1 MKFPSLRLRSF
12 RLRVALQAAL
22 LTLLSLAIFTAM
34 TWHIL
39 LQQRLQQIDAAL
51 HAEFAGELSRRLPR
65 QVWPTIYQQLDGAFS
80 GYTPA
85 NTDQQRVLLLALDQ
99 KREVAF
105 RSETWPEHLQPDQL
119 PPVAIIHVRQPSSR
133 PAVPPPPPA
142 AAAQSLPTDRPPP
155 YDEERNFVPHGQMPQ
170 QQLDR
175 IPAPPYY
182 KDLQVDMS
190 TVEVDGVHWRMG
202 GIEHPAW
209 KVYAGVNLDLVRAQ
223 LLISLSQLWVVVPPA
238 LLLMLLGAW
247 VVSGRA
253 LRSVNH
259 LSDNIAGIDVA
270 DLTHRLS
277 AADNDREFEAI
288 VTVFN
293 ALLERLERSFHQAKR
308 FSGDAAHELK
318 TPMMILH
325 AGLEQA
331 LQQAPDGSP
340 LQSTLSKLLEETHR
354 LHAII
359 GKLLL
364 LAQADAGRLPLQ
376 RAPID
381 LYTMLEELEED
392 YSMAAPEREFDWQ
405 VPRPLVISG
414 DPDLLRQVFHNLI
427 SNAIKYGKPE
437 GWIRLVVHRQG
448 DVWCLDLANASVGIA
463 IEYRDHLFDRFYR
476 IPPGVLTSE
485 RRQRGTPDMPR
496 AQQIARQGGER
507 RVDGL
512 GLGLGL
518 AREIA
523 RAHGG
528 DLVLLHAEPGEA
540 CFRLTLPALPA
551 TEGMPNRQ
559 KTVPFHD
566 KTVIGPHAET
576 HLV

>member
-39 LQQRLQQIDAAL
+39 LQQRLQQIDGAL
-51 HAEFAGELSRRLPR
+51 YAEFAGELSRRLPR

-85 NTDQQRVLLLALDQ
+85 NTDSQRVLLLALDQ
-99 KREVAF
+99 NREVAF
-105 RSETWPEHLQPDQL
+105 RSETWPVHLQPEQL
-119 PPVAIIHVRQPSSR
+119 PPVASIHVRQPSSR
-133 PAVPPPPPA
+133 PASPPPPA
-142 AAAQSLPTDRPPP
+142 AGAERPQPADRPPP
-155 YDEERNFVPHGQMPQ
+155 YDEERNFVPHGQMQQ

-182 KDLQVDMS
+182 KDLKVDMR
-190 TVEVDGVHWRMG
+190 TVEVDGVRWRMG

-209 KVYAGVNLDLVRAQ
+209 KVYAGVNLDLVRTQ
-223 LLISLSQLWVVVPPA
+223 LLISLSQLWIVVPPA

-247 VVSGRA
+247 VVAGRA
-253 LRSVNH
+253 LRSVSH
-259 LSDNIAGIDVA
+259 LSDNIASIDVA
-270 DLTHRLS
+270 DLTQRLS
-277 AADNDREFEAI
+277 DADNDREFAAI
-288 VTVFN
+288 VAVFN

-331 LQQAPDGSP
+331 LQQAPDGSA

-376 RAPID
+376 RGPID
-381 LYTMLEELEED
+381 LYAMLEELEED
-392 YSMAAPEREFDWQ
+392 YSMAAPERDFDWQ

-427 SNAIKYGKPE
+427 SNAIKYGRPE
-437 GWIRLVVHRQG
+437 GWIRLVAHRQG
-448 DVWCLDLANASVGIA
+448 DLWCLDLANASVGIA
-463 IEYRDHLFDRFYR
+463 IEFRDHLFDRFYR
-476 IPPGVLTSE
+476 IPTTVTQPE
-485 RRQRGTPDMPR
+485 RRHGGTPDMPR

-551 TEGMPNRQ
+551 PEGTENRQ

-566 KTVIGPHAET
+566 KTVIGSHAET